1 MGKEAAK
8 EEIGTGCVMCGIIGY
23 IGKRYAADVL
33 TEGLKRLEYRGY
45 DSAGIAVFH
54 DGKIEI
60 RRTEGKLAVLE
71 EMLTRDFFTGTT
83 GIGHTRWATHGKPS
97 DTNAHPHKA
106 GGVVVV
112 HNGIIE
118 NYLPLKKGLEEKGH
132 TFNSETDSEVISH
145 LINDFIQQGLSF
157 EDAVRRALHEIRG
170 AYALG
175 IMFEGEER
183 KLIGARN
190 ESPLV
195 VGLGDAES
203 FIASDTP
210 AVLSYTREFMF
221 PEDGQMVVLT
231 DGQPVVKD
239 LDGGTVRAVPRHIDW
254 SPLMAEKGGYKHF
267 MLKEIFEQPEAIV
280 NTVRGRVSREE
291 GTISFEDFSL
301 RKKESEALQRVAI
314 VACGTSLH
322 AAQVGRFMIETLAR
336 IPVDVDIA
344 SEFRYRDPLLDKGT
358 LMVVISQSGETADT
372 RAALKEAKRKGA
384 LSLAIC
390 NVVESSIARDSDHV
404 IYTHAGPEIGVAS
417 TKAFVTQLVAL
428 YLLALYLAI
437 ERGVLDSPRVRELLA
452 ELIRVPGLAMEILN
466 EAHRFQKL
474 ARKYASARNF
484 LYLGR
489 GINYPIALEG
499 ALKLKEI
506 SYIHAEGYPAGEM
519 KHGPIALIDRE
530 MPVVVLVANDA
541 VRDKMMGNIEEVRAR
556 DGIVIALASSHDQ
569 AICSKADEVISIPDS
584 TPLLTP
590 ILFTI
595 PLQLLAYYVADFKG
609 NDVDQPRNLAKSVT
623 VE

>member
-1 MGKEAAK
+1 
-8 EEIGTGCVMCGIIGY
+8 MCGIIGY
-23 IGKRYAADVL
+23 IGKRNTANVL
-33 TEGLKRLEYRGY
+33 IDGLKRLEYRGY

-54 DGKIEI
+54 DEKIEI
-60 RRTEGKLAVLE
+60 RRTEGKLSALE
-71 EMLTRDFFTGTT
+71 EMVSKEFFNGTT

-106 GGVVVV
+106 GGVAVV

-118 NYLPLKKGLEEKGH
+118 NYLALKTTLEKKGH
-132 TFNSETDSEVISH
+132 IFNSETDSEVISH
-145 LINDFIQQGLSF
+145 LINDLIQQGFPF
-157 EDAVRRALHEIRG
+157 EESVRMALHEIKG
-170 AYALG
+170 SYALG
-175 IMFEGEER
+175 ILFEGEKK

-195 VGLGDAES
+195 VGLGDGEF

-210 AVLSYTREFMF
+210 AVLNYTREFIF
-221 PEDGQMVVLT
+221 LEDGQMVVLS
-231 DGQPVVKD
+231 DNEAGIKN
-239 LDGGTVRAVPRHIDW
+239 LDGHPIDVEPRYIDW

-267 MLKEIFEQPEAIV
+267 MLKEIVEQPEAII
-280 NTVRGRVSREE
+280 NTIRGRVSREA
-291 GTISFEDFSL
+291 GRVSFENFAL
-301 RKKESEALQRVAI
+301 KRKEMEAFRRVAI

-322 AAQVGRFMIETLAR
+322 AAMVGKFMIEMLAR

-344 SEFRYRDPLLDKGT
+344 SEFRYRDPLIDEGT
-358 LMVVISQSGETADT
+358 LLVVISQSGETADT
-372 RAALKEAKRKGA
+372 RAALREGKRKGG

-390 NVVESSIARDSDHV
+390 NVVESSIARESHHV

-417 TKAFVTQLVAL
+417 TKAFITQLVAL
-428 YLLALYLAI
+428 YLLGLYLAAGKG
-437 ERGVLDSPRVRELLA
+437 RLDPEEARNRLA
-452 ELIRVPGLAMEILN
+452 ELIRIPGLAKDLLK
-466 EAHRFQKL
+466 QGPSLKKL

-530 MPVVVLVANDA
+530 MPVVVLVANDD
-541 VRDKMMGNIEEVRAR
+541 VREKVMANIEEVRAR
-556 DGIVIALASSHDQ
+556 DGIVVALASDCNKEIHQ
-569 AICSKADEVISIPDS
+569 KADEVISIPDT
-584 TPLLTP
+584 TPLLSP
-590 ILFTI
+590 LLFTI
-595 PLQLLAYYVADFKG
+595 PLQLLAYYIADFKG

>member
-1 MGKEAAK
+1 
-8 EEIGTGCVMCGIIGY
+8 MCGIIGY
-23 IGKRYAADVL
+23 SGKRNTAGVL

-54 DGKIEI
+54 DSKIEI
-60 RRTEGKLAVLE
+60 RRTEGKLSILE
-71 EMLTRDFFTGTT
+71 GKIAKDSFNGTI
-83 GIGHTRWATHGKPS
+83 GIGHTRWATHGRPS
-97 DTNAHPHKA
+97 DANAHPHKA
-106 GGVVVV
+106 GGVAVV

-118 NYLPLKKGLEEKGH
+118 NYLALKRDLEKRGH

-145 LINDFIQQGLSF
+145 LINDMIQQGFPF
-157 EDAVRRALHEIRG
+157 EEAVRRALHEMKG
-170 AYALG
+170 SYALG
-175 IMFEGEER
+175 VISEGEEK

-195 VGLGDAES
+195 VGLGKGEF

-210 AVLSYTREFMF
+210 AVLNYTREFLYLD
-221 PEDGQMVVLT
+221 DGQMVIIDDNQV
-231 DGQPVVKD
+231 
-239 LDGGTVRAVPRHIDW
+239 TVRNLAGKPVQVPSRHIDW
-254 SPLMAEKGGYKHF
+254 NPIMAEKGGYKHF
-267 MLKEIFEQPEAIV
+267 MLKEIFEQPEAII
-280 NTVRGRVSREE
+280 NTIRGRISREK
-291 GTISFEDFSL
+291 GLISFEDFAL
-301 RKKESEALQRVAI
+301 DKKEIERLQRVAI
-314 VACGTSLH
+314 IACGTSFH
-322 AAQVGRFMIETLAR
+322 AALVGKFMIEALAR

-344 SEFRYRDPLLDKGT
+344 SEFRYRDPLVDEGT

-372 RAALKEAKRKGA
+372 RAALREGKKKGA

-390 NVVESSIARDSDHV
+390 NVVESSIARESHAV

-428 YLLALYLAI
+428 YLLALYV
-437 ERGVLDSPRVRELLA
+437 GVSKEHLDAQEVQSHLD
-452 ELIRVPGLAMEILN
+452 ELIQIPGLAEDVLK
-466 EAHRFQKL
+466 EASSLRRL

-519 KHGPIALIDRE
+519 KHGPIALIDNE
-530 MPVVVLVANDA
+530 MPVVVLVANDRI
-541 VRDKMMGNIEEVRAR
+541 RDKVMGNMEEVRAR
-556 DGIVIALASSHDQ
+556 DGIVIALANHDDLEIRQ
-569 AICSKADEVISIPDS
+569 KADEIIYIPRAS
-584 TPLLTP
+584 AFLTPLL
-590 ILFTI
+590 FTL